1 MNEQIILGEWT
12 RESLD
17 IIFKEAADIAH
28 PGKRIDFL
36 SKQFLGTKYKE
47 ATLIGDANTQEVFVI
62 NFDAL
67 DCLTFI
73 EYIEAMRRSV
83 SFDEFRE
90 NLMRVRYRSGL
101 LAFKNRNHFFTDWK
115 AFNSDMIADVTKS
128 IAAGKSKDVSKRLN
142 EKNDVSFFLPGI
154 QCRLREITY
163 IQTVNLD
170 ETILAK
176 LKIGDYVGIYSK
188 MDGLDVSHTG
198 IIVKQN
204 NAVYLRHAS
213 SAKKHMKVLDEELM
227 DYLKI
232 KPGIIVLRPGE

>member
-17 IIFKEAADIAH
+17 LLFKEAADIAH

-47 ATLIGDANTQEVFVI
+47 ATLTGDADTPEVFVI
-62 NFDAL
+62 NLEAL

-142 EKNDVSFFLPGI
+142 EKNDGSFFLPGI

-170 ETILAK
+170 ESILAN
-176 LKIGDYVGIYSK
+176 LEIGDYLGIYSK

-213 SAKKHMKVLDEELM
+213 SAKKHMEVLDEELM
-227 DYLKI
+227 DYLKS
-232 KPGIIVLRPGE
+232 KPGIIVLRPGD

>member
-12 RESLD
+12 RKSLD
-17 IIFKEAADIAH
+17 LLFKEAADIAH

-47 ATLIGDANTQEVFVI
+47 ATLTGDADTPEVFVI
-62 NFDAL
+62 NLEAL

-83 SFDEFRE
+83 SFAEFRK
-90 NLMRVRYRSGL
+90 NLMRVRYRSGQS
-101 LAFKNRNHFFTDWK
+101 AFKNRNHFFTDWK

-142 EKNDVSFFLPGI
+142 EKNDGSFLLPGI
-154 QCRLREITY
+154 QCRLREVTY

-170 ETILAK
+170 ESILAK
-176 LKIGDYVGIYSK
+176 LEIGDYVGIYSK
-188 MDGLDVSHTG
+188 MNGLDVSHTG
-198 IIVKQN
+198 IIVQQN
-204 NAVYLRHAS
+204 NAVYFRHAS
-213 SAKKHMKVLDEELM
+213 SLKKHMKVLEEELM
-227 DYLKI
+227 GYLKS
-232 KPGIIVLRPGE
+232 KPGIIVLRPGD